1 MASKVDI
8 ANMALLKLGQPAI
21 MSLDDNSHAAKLATQ
36 EFNAALEAILR
47 AYPWPFAVKRVEL
60 ARELNKPP
68 FGFGYYYRIPA
79 DSVRIID
86 VFTNS
91 FQYQI
96 EGMLIATSSEKVAIR
111 YVSKDTPIEY
121 MDSLT
126 VDVLA
131 LALAARLAITLTENP
146 ELQAG
151 LLQQY
156 DMQLASAR
164 SVWAVED
171 HPQTPIE
178 GYWLK
183 AHEHGM
189 RTKADTFNPWGPYG
203 VGVSGGEPS
212 GPGVIP
218 HG

>member
-21 MSLDDNSHAAKLATQ
+21 MSLDDNSHQAKLLTQ
-36 EFNAALEAILR
+36 EFNSALEATLR
-47 AYPWPFAVKRVEL
+47 AYPWPFATRRIEL
-60 ARELNKPP
+60 ARALDKPP
-68 FGFGYYYRIPA
+68 FGFGYYYTIPA

-86 VFTNS
+86 IHTDGFN
-91 FQYQI
+91 YQI
-96 EGMLIATSSEKVAIR
+96 EGNQIATSSEKVAIR
-111 YVSKDTPIEY
+111 YVSKDTPIER

-126 VDVLA
+126 GDVLA
-131 LALAARLAITLTENP
+131 LALAARLAITITENP

-164 SVWAVED
+164 NVWAVED
-171 HPQTPIE
+171 YPQTPIE
-178 GYWLK
+178 GYWLN
-183 AHEHGM
+183 AHEKGV
-189 RTKADTFNPWGPYG
+189 RSKADSFNPWGPYG
-203 VGVSGGEPS
+203 IGVSGGEPS